1 MWLLRRKKPAP
12 RSITGPANLFGLSEG
27 YPESELDLSRSI
39 GVGGGEEICRPL
51 VMTREVIDAK
61 EFIALQELSGRV
73 QKALVADHPA
83 FVIATE
89 QIKSLDYKLT
99 FQAVTKRT
107 APRYTKIGR
116 CVIRPS
122 EAHCGHNPVSAH

>member
-73 QKALVADHPA
+73 QKALVADEPA
-83 FVIATE
+83 LVIATE
-89 QIKSLDYKLT
+89 QSKRLDYQLT
-99 FQAVTKRT
+99 MQAVSKMT
-107 APRYTKIGR
+107 ARGYTAVG
-116 CVIRPS
+116 
-122 EAHCGHNPVSAH
+122 